1 MTDKGKFQFLVERF
15 KKLDATSNPT
25 YKFMVTALF
34 DDPSQ
39 PPFACTGKERGA
51 AKLEEAVTAAIKG
64 LKPDA
69 VKVDKY
75 ANSTAET
82 SDESNVFRVT
92 SGDKTTEKPLKQK
105 TQRVQKENDRS
116 IEDKFE
122 QYMAK
127 IDAANSERHVQS
139 KEREALYTEKLNLL
153 GSVNENNLDKIR
165 HEHQIAMLT
174 FQHELEKKELERT
187 IKEREEENADVASQ
201 LQEALGMLDTH
212 NKRFEREGKW
222 ENSARDITALAKGAF
237 SVAPGLMKIAN
248 QYGLGGLAAAL
259 TDDSHSVEG
268 MLPSPDGSSIE
279 GTEDQTQGEKFAKI
293 QSVIN
298 FCNELNETDLSG
310 FLVIVREFEK
320 NPSSMKDIFE
330 LLQA

>member
-1 MTDKGKFQFLVERF
+1 MTDKGRFQFLVERF

-51 AKLEEAVTAAIKG
+51 SRLEEAVLSAIKG

-75 ANSTAET
+75 PNSTAET
-82 SDESNVFRVT
+82 PDESNVFRVT
-92 SGDKTTEKPLKQK
+92 SSDKTTEKPPKQK
-105 TQRVQKENDRS
+105 AQRIFKENDRS
-116 IEDKFE
+116 IEEKLE
-122 QYMAK
+122 QYMAG
-127 IDAANSERHVQS
+127 IDAANSERQ
-139 KEREALYTEKLNLL
+139 ALYTEKLNLL

-165 HEHQIAMLT
+165 HEHQLAMLT

-259 TDDSHSVEG
+259 TDDSLSVEG
-268 MLPSPDGSSIE
+268 MLPSPEGSSIE
-279 GTEDQTQGEKFAKI
+279 VTEDQTQGEKFSKI

-298 FCNELNETDLSG
+298 FCNELSETDLSG